1 MARTPR
7 RASAHQFRSN
17 TVVIGSH
24 PPHDR
29 ERFPTSSTLL
39 HHITLAA
46 FAGPDT
52 SSRAPNSTVSLNCV
66 IKHRATDGHTRG
78 TAGAAPRPTPATGT
92 SSRSTRRRDVQDAL
106 GAPRGVKPLGKQAGR
121 RKASGSG
128 GECAKR
134 SAARKAYAAIHKAA
148 WW

>member
-1 MARTPR
+1 MRT
-7 RASAHQFRSN
+7 SFG
-17 TVVIGSH
+17 VVMRIVIELSCW
-24 PPHDR
+24 
-29 ERFPTSSTLL
+29 
-39 HHITLAA
+39 
-46 FAGPDT
+46 PDT
-52 SSRAPNSTVSLNCV
+52 KSRVFQQPASTTVSLNCV

-106 GAPRGVKPLGKQAGR
+106 GAPRGVKPLGKRAGR